1 MEPWYKVAT
10 PRKEVREGRS
20 FNPDEFAI
28 ALEQVVAKTAPED
41 YRDPAQFFARTCFTR
56 ALREHA
62 GMILRRL
69 SGKTE
74 NTAPVL
80 TLITQFGGG
89 KTHTLTALYH
99 LATNGDAAAGHP
111 GVSDLLREAGVSS
124 VPKARVAVFVGNAWD
139 PQAGRETPWIDV
151 ARQLAGDKGVEAL
164 GPAART
170 TPPGTEAIGRV
181 FQAAGAPVLL
191 LFDEVLNFLNRHRG
205 MAEPFHAFIQNLT
218 VATTGTTHGATVIS
232 LPRSQVEMTDWDM
245 EWQDRIAKVVRR
257 VAKDLIAND
266 ETEIS
271 EVVRRRLFQD
281 LGSEKVR
288 KNVARAFGDWCFDR
302 RAQLPPEWTAVDTA
316 ATEAKARE
324 FLRGRFDACYP
335 FHPATLS
342 VFQRKWQALP
352 QYQQTRGTLAMLA
365 QWIAIA
371 AQESFR
377 KARTE
382 PLITLGSAPLSEPGF
397 RSVVLGQ
404 LGESRLVAAIDAD
417 LAGEHAHARALD
429 ADTKGP
435 LRDIHR
441 RAGTAILFESS
452 GGQTDKVAHL
462 PELRFALG
470 EPEVDTTSIDNAAFA
485 LEDRCYF
492 VRRAGSDGF
501 RIGYQPT
508 MKKVVSDRR
517 ASLDEETE
525 VKPALLRVVEE
536 EFRRGA
542 SIPVVPFPRD
552 GAEIPDT
559 PRLTLVV
566 ADPGVEWDVGQASG
580 LSSQAGSLRHR
591 IAEWTRQR
599 GKSPRLYPGALV
611 WCLKKP
617 GRDLREKVELWLAWK
632 RVAREIGDG
641 TLGGDFDKSDRA
653 ELQSKVRDGEEAA
666 KDEVWGGYRFAILY
680 AEASQLLPGFDP
692 SRLDAVK
699 PSGLR
704 DRFAYDKER
713 EVILLQEPLTDSEK
727 ATVKKALPDIS
738 ETLDRLF
745 QIADQG
751 VFVDGLRVID
761 LGAGHSSSGG
771 TLCGR
776 VVAALKSEALLNES
790 VGAGYIERNW
800 PPALKESGAWPLASL
815 RQSFLNGSLT
825 RLVDPDAILRNKI
838 VEFVGRGDFGL
849 VSGRKADGSYERMWF
864 QELVAPDE
872 VAFEAGVFLL
882 RKVAVEALTAGAP
895 LQPVPGP
902 EPEPP
907 PQGVAA
913 PEPGPAPRPEPAPGV
928 QIKTIRLVG
937 TVPPEVW
944 NRLGTKILPKLRSG
958 SDLRVGVDFS
968 VTVNAAS
975 AGSLASE
982 LRQVLQELGL
992 AENVRVE

>member
-1 MEPWYKVAT
+1 MDPWYKVAT

-28 ALEQVVAKTAPED
+28 ALEQVVAGTAPED

-62 GMILRRL
+62 GMVLRRL

-99 LATNGDAAAGHP
+99 LARSGETAAGFT
-111 GVSDLLREAGVSS
+111 GVPDLLREAGLSS
-124 VPKARVAVFVGNAWD
+124 VPAAQVAVFVGNAWD
-139 PQAGRETPWIDV
+139 PQAGRENPWIDI

-205 MAEPFHAFIQNLT
+205 MAESFHAFIQNLT
-218 VATTGTTHGATVIS
+218 VATTGTTCGAAMIS
-232 LPRSQVEMTDWDM
+232 LPRSQVEMTEWDQ
-245 EWQDRIAKVVRR
+245 EWQDRISKVVRR

-281 LGSEKVR
+281 LGSEKIR
-288 KNVARAFGDWCFDR
+288 KNVAKAFGDWCFER
-302 RAQLPPEWTAVDTA
+302 RERLPSEWTAVDTA
-316 ATEAKARE
+316 ATEAKAKE
-324 FLRGRFDACYP
+324 FLQRRFEACYP

-365 QWIAIA
+365 QWIALA
-371 AQESFR
+371 SLEGFR

-417 LAGEHAHARALD
+417 IAGEQAHAKSLD

-441 RAGTAILFESS
+441 RVGTAILFESS

-470 EPEVDTTSIDNAAFA
+470 EPEVDTTSIDNATFA

-492 VRRAGSDGF
+492 LRKAGSDGF

-525 VKPALLRVVEE
+525 IKPALRKLVED

-542 SIPVVPFPRD
+542 SVPVVPFPRD

-566 ADPGVEWDVGQASG
+566 VDPEDEWPGSG
-580 LSSQAGSLRHR
+580 PLRTQL
-591 IAEWTRQR
+591 AEWTRQR

-617 GRDLREKVELWLAWK
+617 GRDLREKIEVSLAWK
-632 RVAREIGDG
+632 RVARDVGDG
-641 TLGGDFDKSDRA
+641 TLGGEFDKNDRA
-653 ELQSKVRDGEEAA
+653 ELQSRVKDSEVAA
-666 KDEVWGGYRFAILY
+666 RDEVWGDYRFAVV
-680 AEASQLLPGFDP
+680 ADGQEA
-692 SRLDAVK
+692 
-699 PSGLR
+699 
-704 DRFAYDKER
+704 
-713 EVILLQEPLTDSEK
+713 
-727 ATVKKALPDIS
+727 
-738 ETLDRLF
+738 
-745 QIADQG
+745 
-751 VFVDGLRVID
+751 DGLKVID
-761 LGAGHSSSGG
+761 LGAGHSSSGE

-776 VVAALKSEALLNES
+776 VIAALKSEALLNES

-800 PPALKESGAWPLASL
+800 PPALKDSGVWPLASL

-825 RLVDPDAILRNKI
+825 RLVDPDTILKNKI

-849 VSGRKADGSYERMWF
+849 ASGLKPDRGYERLWF

-882 RKVAVEALTAGAP
+882 RKVTAEALKSGVPATP
-895 LQPVPGP
+895 TPVPAPESGPPATTTTTLGP
-902 EPEPP
+902 ERSF
-907 PQGVAA
+907 
-913 PEPGPAPRPEPAPGV
+913 GPAPGGATR
-928 QIKTIRLVG
+928 TLRLVG

-944 NRLGTKILPKLRSG
+944 NRLGTRILPKLRSG
-958 SDLRVGVDFS
+958 SELKIGLEFS
-968 VTVNAAS
+968 MTVKVES
-975 AGSLASE
+975 ADGLVSE
-982 LRQVLQELGL
+982 LRQILEELGL
-992 AENVRVE
+992 TGAVRVE